1 MPGPQIGCGRR
12 KRRSTAAGGGPL
24 PEEARV
30 VFVEN
35 SYGAQTG
42 MQSPAEWAILASGCH
57 GVRPIAWRY
66 ARGGDTMQH
75 AIGRWS
81 QIDAMVPAV
90 IKLMNAQN
98 DFAEGITLAQM
109 QARLLAILQLCRANS
124 SFKRL
129 IVPTQP
135 ETTSLSTAQVAPWNT
150 WLKTVFA
157 LEPDVTVAD
166 VAAVFNPRNDATVRN
181 DAGSHPNQKGARLI
195 GEIEGAALA
204 SLFRSEPI
212 IAPGAAFPG
221 NLNANWNMPG
231 TSGSAKSPASGTVAT
246 GFTLSNGSGANVSAT
261 KGALRANGAPC
272 QIISVSGT
280 ASADPANAAA
290 TGDIRLRTSVTLP
303 AGTSTLGRI
312 YRAIVFLEVTSA
324 SGSAPVNLATVS
336 LQCAQS
342 SLFNKVYTAAAGPV
356 AQVISGVVTT
366 TPAPV
371 TTQAGTI
378 IIDIVLRPLAGAA
391 CDIEVRL
398 GLLNLVETEIIA
410 YAAPCDQ
417 SVALPAGR
425 PAIFQATQLSG
436 AAAIGSNLSITR
448 PAIISGGGIGYDHAI
463 FRQPY
468 LDPVDIAG
476 DIEPA
481 TASAGTVA
489 YTVQPADGGLKLRMR
504 EVATNAH
511 GSVAVWSTE
520 TNTVS

>member
-57 GVRPIAWRY
+57 GVRPIAWRH

-231 TSGSAKSPASGTVAT
+231 TSGSATSPASGTVAT

-280 ASADPANAAA
+280 ASADPASATA

-303 AGTSTLGRI
+303 AGTSTFGRI

-371 TTQAGTI
+371 TTQSGAI
-378 IIDIVLRPLAGAA
+378 AVDILLRPLASAA
-391 CDIEVRL
+391 CDIEVRI
-398 GLLNLVETEIIA
+398 GLLNLVETETIA
-410 YAAPCDQ
+410 YAVPCDQ

-425 PAIFQATQLSG
+425 PAIFQAAQISG
-436 AAAIGSNLSITR
+436 TASIGSPLSITR
-448 PAIISGGGIGYDHAI
+448 PAIISGGGLSYDHI
-463 FRQPY
+463 VLRQPY
-468 LDPVDIAG
+468 GDPANVAG
-476 DIEPA
+476 DIEPT
-481 TASAGTVA
+481 TAASGAIA
-489 YTVQPADGGLKLRMR
+489 YTIQPADSGLKLKIR
-504 EVATNAH
+504 EIATNAL
-511 GSVAVWSTE
+511 GSAMAWSAETSAVT
-520 TNTVS
+520 